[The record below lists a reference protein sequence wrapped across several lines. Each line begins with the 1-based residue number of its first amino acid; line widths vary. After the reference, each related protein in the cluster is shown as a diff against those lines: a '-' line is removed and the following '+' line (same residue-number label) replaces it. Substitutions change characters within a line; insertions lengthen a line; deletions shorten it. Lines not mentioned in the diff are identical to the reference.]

1 MRSEDDDRCS
11 LSAHLDANLIESEW
25 TTSNRRQDA
34 YDLVLGLATAPI
46 HNIEEHVLPNFWPA
60 GRQNEI

>member
-1 MRSEDDDRCS
+1 M
-11 LSAHLDANLIESEW
+11 SAHLEVNLIESEW